1 MRGVLYTIC
10 CGSPIARGVGR
21 LVDLAKQR
29 GWDVCVV
36 TTPDGRKFVDVAA
49 LAALTGHPVRS
60 FYKNPGDPDVL
71 PAADAIVVAPAT
83 VNTVNKW
90 AVGIAD
96 TLALGL
102 LIEGQ
107 GKGLPI
113 VAMPFTNAAMG
124 AHPAFR
130 ESLDR
135 LRSWGIAVLFGD
147 EVLPLH
153 PPGTGGEL
161 VDVFPWHLALDA
173 LDTGGTGD
181 HRAQPGS
188 IRFS

>member
-1 MRGVLYTIC
+1 MRGVLYAIC
-10 CGSPIARGVGR
+10 CGSPVSRGAGR

-36 TTPDGRKFVDVAA
+36 TTPDGRKFVDVPA
-49 LAALTGHPVRS
+49 LAGLSGHPVRS

-71 PAADAIVVAPAT
+71 PLPDAIVVAPAT
-83 VNTVNKW
+83 VNTICKW
-90 AVGIAD
+90 SAGIAD

-102 LIEGQ
+102 VVEGQ

-113 VAMPFTNAAMG
+113 VAMPFTNVAMG

-130 ESLDR
+130 ESLTR
-135 LRSWGIAVLFGD
+135 LRSWGITILFGD

-153 PPGTGGEL
+153 PPGTGGDL
-161 VDVFPWHLALDA
+161 VEVFPWHKALDA
-173 LDTGGTGD
+173 LDN
-181 HRAQPGS
+181 RLAQP
-188 IRFS
+188 RAAAPRPT